1 MQILIAEDDKASRV
15 MLESMLSKWGYEVIA
30 VEDGQEAINALTE
43 EEGPQF
49 AILDWMM
56 PAPDGL
62 EVCRRIREHTKRD
75 PSEGHDALSPASASH
90 SFHRYVYI
98 IVLTAKSEKKDM
110 VEGLDAG
117 ADDYI
122 TKPFNADELQAR
134 IRAGQRIVSLHN
146 ELLQAQR
153 EMEKL
158 ARQDYLTSS
167 LNRRAIIERIKE
179 EISRS
184 SREKAS
190 FSLAML
196 DIDHFKQV
204 NDEYGHSIGDGVLIE
219 CINRLQSV
227 VRDYDMLGRFGGEE
241 FLVFIPGTESSQAEE
256 ICERIRSAVA
266 TTPFE
271 VLGTS
276 ISITVSLGCTT
287 WKQDLSTD
295 DLIRLADNA
304 LYRAKEKGRNRVEC
318 DTPES

>member
-30 VEDGQEAINALTE
+30 VEDGQQAVTVLTDPD
-43 EEGPQF
+43 GPQF

-62 EVCRRIREHTKRD
+62 EVCRRIRESTKRE
-75 PSEGHDALSPASASH
+75 PVQEAEVGENAPCSGG
-90 SFHRYVYI
+90 FQKYVYI

-110 VEGLDAG
+110 VQGLDAG

-134 IRAGQRIVSLHN
+134 IRAGQRIVQLHN
-146 ELLQAQR
+146 ELLLAQR

-184 SREKAS
+184 SREDGS

-196 DIDHFKQV
+196 DIDHFKKV
-204 NDEYGHSIGDGVLIE
+204 NDDYGHSIGDAVLIE

-241 FLVFIPGTESSQAEE
+241 FLVFIPGTESQQAEE

-266 TTPFE
+266 CTPFQ
-271 VLGTS
+271 VQGTS
-276 ISITVSLGCTT
+276 ISITISLGCTT
-287 WKQDLSTD
+287 WKKDLDTD
-295 DLIRLADNA
+295 DLIRMADNA

-318 DTPES
+318 DKPQS